1 MSEYHGLE
9 RRHAY
14 RERQKTR
21 RMLAA
26 ACLFMAATSLG
37 CLVFS
42 FQAAERARA
51 AEEDYRAGM
60 YRGAVNRIINCRQLE
75 DLAIMLKMIGVKQ
88 KPEPLCDD
96 VDLKRWHDLVDGKPH
111 P

>member
-1 MSEYHGLE
+1 VNITDSNVAMPTGNARKLDACWQ
-9 RRHAY
+9 RRA
-14 RERQKTR
+14 
-21 RMLAA
+21 
-26 ACLFMAATSLG
+26 SLW
-37 CLVFS
+37 
-42 FQAAERARA
+42 QA